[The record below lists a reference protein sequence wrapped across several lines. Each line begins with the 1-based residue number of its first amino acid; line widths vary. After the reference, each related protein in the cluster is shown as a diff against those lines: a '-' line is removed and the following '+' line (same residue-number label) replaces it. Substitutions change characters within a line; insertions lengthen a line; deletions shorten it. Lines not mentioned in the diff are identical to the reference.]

1 MNRSARLH
9 LGRTLHKA
17 MHAWS
22 IIAQARRVLAH
33 CPSSPP
39 GMDRAIPLHDDY
51 LRCIDQLLSSA
62 LDDLA
67 HVVEDVSKMTEYAGP
82 ASMGRDDA

>member
-22 IIAQARRVLAH
+22 IIAQARWMLAH
-33 CPSSPP
+33 CPSRPA
-39 GMDRAIPLHDDY
+39 GTDHAAPLHDDD
-51 LRCIDQLLSSA
+51 LRFIDQLLSSA
-62 LDDLA
+62 SDELA
-67 HVVEDVSKMTEYAGP
+67 HLVEHVSKMTEYAGP